1 MKLRYR
7 VKCHMNITAHRV
19 YTNTLI
25 TDWSLFKSFS
35 VIPRTDLQFELFTG
49 SNTKLCCRGVVPLK
63 LMTSMWTLQL
73 PSIIM
78 WICATQL
85 LKPLPG
91 AFAEQEWGETEIIAT
106 AIHLYNYYNYSVGV
120 GVMISFYIYS
130 IYTHTELPDWLAL
143 CHCLNSLSPNEQV
156 GREFMSEDEIKM
168 KHKQHSSL
176 FSSNE
181 HWLNLLV
188 ITVCYSFHCCYSCLV
203 I

>member
-7 VKCHMNITAHRV
+7 VKCHMNITAHCV

-63 LMTSMWTLQL
+63 LMNGMWTLQL
-73 PSIIM
+73 PGIIM
-78 WICATQL
+78 WICATQP

-91 AFAEQEWGETEIIAT
+91 AFAEQEWDETEIIAT
-106 AIHLYNYYNYSVGV
+106 AIHVYNYYNYSVGV

-130 IYTHTELPDWLAL
+130 IYAHTELPDWLAM
-143 CHCLNSLSPNEQV
+143 CHCLNSFSPNEQV
-156 GREFMSEDEIKM
+156 GKGS
-168 KHKQHSSL
+168 
-176 FSSNE
+176 
-181 HWLNLLV
+181 
-188 ITVCYSFHCCYSCLV
+188 SCLKMRSKWSVNNTPAYSLVMNTDWIYLLLLCV
-203 I
+203 ILFIVVIHA